1 MCFVSCMVYE
11 FLLQQ
16 NIIDQWLRSLPEHRD
31 VRVVRFVFIDIEI
44 GSYYD
49 KILLEKMTV
58 S

>member
-1 MCFVSCMVYE
+1 MHFVSCTVCE

-16 NIIDQWLRSLPEHRD
+16 NIIDPWVRSSPEHRI

-44 GSYYD
+44 GSYD
-49 KILLEKMTV
+49 KILLEKLTV